1 MSEIRT
7 QEEGAFSIPPH
18 ISMEVQQ
25 LQADGATEEHIKRFI
40 RDNPPMDEP
49 ESESPQPAETD
60 DAPQPAAESEEP
72 GTGMEMLRGLA
83 EGTER
88 AIDAAGR
95 LVPLPSMEINEQPVE
110 NLTDFMD
117 ATVGDIGTE
126 YELPTTTTGK
136 VTSGITQTMWG
147 AIPAMKLVKTL
158 GATNV
163 FVQTVVGGAVGD
175 FVVGDEQLAKGML
188 NLIDA
193 LPSGYGGDTADKIV
207 NVIDEWATDPEN
219 GGYDDLKARTVT
231 ALGGIPV
238 SAAADRLLKVA
249 GIAMESGKESLKA
262 FRDTLS
268 TRLRGTEAPAMV
280 RNADDQSLMDAHSV
294 IGARVSRDGEARKG
308 TPVFSELYRN
318 LVDRFNPIKK
328 LQDELAAGRDLP
340 INMRPYEGTRLQV
353 SAMEKA
359 NLFLE
364 YEVRNFL
371 TGEVAGPGF
380 KKIMEPLAGDGQ
392 GLREFSNYAV
402 AKRALE
408 LMNRPKPIKTG
419 YEADRAA
426 LEKVVKETGER
437 FEPIFRGVVGYQNNI
452 LKYLEDSGVV
462 SKTMVKAIKAAN
474 EDYVPFFRLMDQDSP
489 GGLAKKVFV
498 PFREIKG
505 SERQI
510 IDPMESIIKN
520 TYAFVQLAERNQV
533 IKSLHDLAKSSPRG
547 AELVKVVPVKS
558 KPIKIKGE
566 ELETAIKKADPE
578 SDLLDVLRQYSGEAG
593 GKFLPDE
600 VSIFRV
606 MSAPERSNQV
616 SYMAKGKRVTLE
628 VDEDV
633 AKSLKDMDNG
643 SVSLLV
649 KLLAVPAKTLR
660 AGAVLDPEFFVRNSM
675 RDNVTAA
682 VYSANGFKPW
692 LTDFTNGL
700 ASLVTKD
707 KSYRDWVYG
716 GGPQA
721 TLVSM
726 DRQYLQE
733 NLAKLMDAA
742 DMYTTVKNVVKSP
755 LKIFQVATE
764 LAENATRIGE
774 FKRAAGRTPTKELK
788 RVVKN
793 RIQGTKDEAASVSKN
808 EMRSAAF
815 EAREITLDF
824 ARRGAAAKGA
834 NMIAAFLNARVQ
846 GYDRMVRAMVN
857 NPIRTN
863 ARAATYITSPSV
875 YLWCHNTATPERK
888 ALYNA
893 VPEWQ
898 KNLFWVIIREDG
910 EHIRIPKPFELGV
923 LYGSVPERILDAFAG
938 NRSLEDMSYDMLKA
952 IGLDGANVASM
963 VTPTIAMPVFEQMA
977 NYSFFRNRPLE
988 PGSLSDPQTAPRA
1001 QDRYT
1006 LYTSETA
1013 KKISDL
1019 FGGAGIP
1026 VLENMSSIE
1035 VENYITQWT
1044 GGLGRKFNEIILE
1057 PTGKALGVL
1066 PERNLP
1072 AKTLA
1077 DIPFVKGFVIR
1088 HPERNNQDTIDFY
1101 RRSGEALEWVNSY
1114 KKREREGDLDRIK
1127 ELMNAEGGKAK
1138 VFATIEDDIRDIR
1151 VDMAEMSA
1159 TIGEIYQ
1166 HPTMDKTEKR
1176 VSIDNTLIMMHQ
1188 YAIMGN
1194 EMLDKAEEA
1203 RKAWESTVGK

>member
-1 MSEIRT
+1 MNEIVT
-7 QEEGAFSIPPH
+7 QEEGAFSVPENIAA
-18 ISMEVQQ
+18 EVNI
-25 LQADGATEEHIKRFI
+25 LREGGETEETIKEFI
-40 RDNPPMDEP
+40 RLNETP
-49 ESESPQPAETD
+49 ETGGPQPTAETD
-60 DAPQPAAESEEP
+60 DAPQPAVEPEEP
-72 GTGMEMLRGLA
+72 GTGMELLRGLA
-83 EGTER
+83 EGTQR

-110 NLTDFMD
+110 NLTDFMG

-147 AIPAMKLVKTL
+147 AFPAMKLVKTL

-231 ALGGIPV
+231 ALGGIPL

-308 TPVFSELYRN
+308 TPVFSELYR
-318 LVDRFNPIKK
+318 LFVDRFNPIKK
-328 LQDELAAGRDLP
+328 LQDELAAGRELP
-340 INMRPYEGTRLQV
+340 INMRPYEQTRLQV
-353 SAMEKA
+353 SAMNKA

-364 YEVRNFL
+364 HEVRNFL
-371 TGEVAGPGF
+371 TGEVVGPGL
-380 KKIMEPLAGDGQ
+380 KKIMEPLSGDGQ

-408 LMNRPKPIKTG
+408 LMDRPKPIKTG

-426 LEKVVKETGER
+426 LEKVVRETGER
-437 FEPIFRGVVGYQNNI
+437 FEPIFRGVADYQNNVLNY
-452 LKYLEDSGVV
+452 LKDSGVL
-462 SKTMVKAIKAAN
+462 SKDMVKAIQEAN
-474 EDYVPFFRLMDQDSP
+474 KDYVPFFRLMDDEGAAGA
-489 GGLAKKVFV
+489 GGLAKKVFN
-498 PFREIKG
+498 PLRKIKG
-505 SERQI
+505 SERNV

-547 AELVKVVPVKS
+547 AELVKVVPIKS

-578 SDLLDVLRQYSGEAG
+578 SDLLDLVKQYAG
-593 GKFLPDE
+593 ADAKVLPDDI
-600 VSIFRV
+600 SIFRA
-606 MSAPERSNQV
+606 MAAPDRANTV
-616 SYMAKGKRVTLE
+616 SYMSKGKRVTLE
-628 VDEDV
+628 LDEDV
-633 AKSLKDMDNG
+633 AVALKDMDND
-643 SVSLLV
+643 SVSLLT
-649 KLLAVPAKTLR
+649 KIFSLPAKALR
-660 AGAVLDPEFFVRNSM
+660 AGAVLDPEYFVRNAM

-682 VYSANGFKPW
+682 VYSANGFKPF
-692 LTDFTNGL
+692 LTDFASGFVSL
-700 ASLVTKD
+700 AKKD
-707 KSYRDWVYG
+707 KHYRDWLNG
-716 GGPQA
+716 GGAQA
-721 TLVSM
+721 TLVSL
-726 DRQYLQE
+726 DRQYLRE
-733 NLAKLMDAA
+733 NLQKLMDSA
-742 DMYTTVKNVVKSP
+742 DMYTTVKNVVRSP
-755 LKIFQVATE
+755 LEILRAATE
-764 LAENATRIGE
+764 FAENATRIGE
-774 FKRAAGRTPTKELK
+774 FKRAMKDGPQTKEAM
-788 RVVKN
+788 
-793 RIQGTKDEAASVSKN
+793 QEAAFQS
-808 EMRSAAF
+808 
-815 EAREITLDF
+815 REITLDF
-824 ARRGAAAKGA
+824 ARRGAATKGM
-834 NMIAAFLNARVQ
+834 NMLAAFLNARVQ

-857 NPIRTN
+857 NPVRTN
-863 ARAATYITSPSV
+863 SRAAMFITTPSIL
-875 YLWCHNTATPERK
+875 LWMHNNSTEERRK
-888 ALYNA
+888 LYRA

-898 KNLFWVIIREDG
+898 KNLFWVVINEDG
-910 EHIRIPKPFELGV
+910 EHTRIPKPFELGV
-923 LYGSVPERILDAFAG
+923 LYGSVPERLLDAWAG
-938 NRSLEDMSYDMLKA
+938 NRKIADLPHDLVKA
-952 IGLDGANVASM
+952 VGLDPYSLASSIL
-963 VTPTIAMPVFEQMA
+963 PTFAQPVLEQMM

-988 PGSLSDPQTAPRA
+988 PGSLSDPQTAPLA

-1026 VLENMSSIE
+1026 VLENMSPIE
-1035 VENYITQWT
+1035 VENYIGQWT
-1044 GGLGRKFNEIILE
+1044 GGLGRKFIELIVE

-1066 PERNLP
+1066 PEENLP

-1088 HPERNNQDTIDFY
+1088 HPDRNNQQAIDFY
-1101 RRSGEALEWVNSY
+1101 RRSDEAMQWVNSY
-1114 KKREREGDLDRIK
+1114 KKRERELDLDRIK
-1127 ELMNAEGGKAK
+1127 ELMNAEGGKAR
-1138 VFATIEDDIRDIR
+1138 VYIAIEDEIREVR
-1151 VDMAEMSA
+1151 ENMSKMSA
-1159 TIGEIYQ
+1159 TIGKIYK

-1176 VSIDNTLIMMHQ
+1176 VNIDNVLTMMHR

>member
-7 QEEGAFSIPPH
+7 QEEGAFTIPPH
-18 ISMEVQQ
+18 ISNEVQE

-40 RDNPPMDEP
+40 RDNPPMEEP
-49 ESESPQPAETD
+49 EPESPQPAETD
-60 DAPQPAAESEEP
+60 DAPQPAENAGSEEP

-83 EGTER
+83 EGTQR

-110 NLTDFMD
+110 NLTDFMG
-117 ATVGDIGTE
+117 AAVGDIGTE

-147 AIPAMKLVKTL
+147 AIPAMKFVKAM
-158 GATNV
+158 GVSNV
-163 FVQTVVGGAVGD
+163 FAQTVFGGAIGD
-175 FVVGDEQLAKGML
+175 FVVGDERLAKGML
-188 NLIDA
+188 NLIDM
-193 LPSGYGGDTADKIV
+193 LPSELGGETADRVID
-207 NVIDEWATDPEN
+207 VIDEWATDKDK
-219 GGYDDLKARTVT
+219 GGYDDLKSRTIA
-231 ALGGIPV
+231 ALGGVPV
-238 SAAADRLLKVA
+238 AAAADRLLKVA
-249 GIAMESGKESLKA
+249 GIAAESGAEALKG

-268 TRLRGTEAPAMV
+268 TRLRGAEAPAAI
-280 RNADDQSLMDAHSV
+280 RSGDEQTLFDAHSV
-294 IGARVSRDGEARKG
+294 IGSRISRDGEARKG
-308 TPVFSELYRN
+308 TPVFSELYR
-318 LVDRFNPIKK
+318 LFVDRFNPIKK
-328 LQDELAAGRDLP
+328 LQDELAAGRELP
-340 INMRPYEGTRLQV
+340 INMRPYEQTRLQV
-353 SAMEKA
+353 SAMNKA

-364 YEVRNFL
+364 HEVRNFL
-371 TGEVAGPGF
+371 TGEVVGPGF
-380 KKIMEPLAGDGQ
+380 KKIMEPLSGDGQ

-408 LMNRPKPIKTG
+408 LMDRPKPIKTG

-426 LEKVVKETGER
+426 LEKVVRETGER
-437 FEPIFRGVVGYQNNI
+437 FEPIFRGVVEYQNNVLNY
-452 LKYLEDSGVV
+452 LKDSGVL
-462 SKTMVKAIKAAN
+462 SKDMVKAIQEAN
-474 EDYVPFFRLMDQDSP
+474 KDYVPFFRLMDQDGPS
-489 GGLAKKVFV
+489 GLAKKVYV
-498 PFREIKG
+498 PLREIKG

-510 IDPMESIIKN
+510 IDPLESIIKN
-520 TYAFVQLAERNQV
+520 TYAFIQIAERNQV

-547 AELVKVVPVKS
+547 AELVKVLPIKS

-633 AKSLKDMDNG
+633 AKSLKDMDND
-643 SVSLLV
+643 SVSLLT
-649 KLLAVPAKTLR
+649 KIFSLPAKTLR
-660 AGAVLDPEFFVRNSM
+660 AGAVLDPEFFVRNAM

-682 VYSANGFKPW
+682 VYSANGFKPF
-692 LTDFTNGL
+692 LTDFASGFVSL
-700 ASLVTKD
+700 AKKD
-707 KSYRDWVYG
+707 KHYKDWLNG
-716 GGPQA
+716 GGAQA

-726 DRQYLQE
+726 DRQYLRE
-733 NLAKLMDAA
+733 NLQKLMDSA
-742 DMYTTVKNVVKSP
+742 DMYTTVKNVVRSP
-755 LKIFQVATE
+755 LEILRAATE
-764 LAENATRIGE
+764 FAENATRIGE
-774 FKRAAGRTPTKELK
+774 FKRAMKDGPQTKEAM
-788 RVVKN
+788 
-793 RIQGTKDEAASVSKN
+793 QEAAFQS
-808 EMRSAAF
+808 
-815 EAREITLDF
+815 REITLDF
-824 ARRGAAAKGA
+824 ARRGAATKSM
-834 NMIAAFLNARVQ
+834 NMLAAFLNARVQ

-857 NPIRTN
+857 NPVRTN
-863 ARAATYITSPSV
+863 SRAAMFITTPSIL
-875 YLWCHNTATPERK
+875 LWMHNNSTEERRE
-888 ALYNA
+888 LYRA

-898 KNLFWVIIREDG
+898 KNLFWVVINDDG
-910 EHIRIPKPFELGV
+910 EHVRIPKPFELGV
-923 LYGSVPERILDAFAG
+923 LYGSVPERLLDAWAG
-938 NRSLEDMSYDMLKA
+938 NRKIEDLPHDLVKA
-952 IGLDGANVASM
+952 VGLDPYSLASSIM
-963 VTPTIAMPVFEQMA
+963 PTFAQPVLEQMN

-988 PGSLSDPQTAPRA
+988 PGSMSDPRTAPRA

-1026 VLENMSSIE
+1026 VLENMSPIE
-1035 VENYITQWT
+1035 VENYIGQWT
-1044 GGLGRKFNEIILE
+1044 GGLGRKFNELILE

-1066 PERNLP
+1066 PEQILP

-1088 HPERNNQDTIDFY
+1088 HPDRNNQQAIDFY
-1101 RRSGEALEWVNSY
+1101 RRSDEAMEWVNSY

-1151 VDMAEMSA
+1151 EDMSEMSA
-1159 TIGEIYQ
+1159 TIGEIYK

-1176 VSIDNTLIMMHQ
+1176 INIDNTLISMHRL
-1188 YAIMGN
+1188 AIMGN
-1194 EMLDKAEEA
+1194 EMLDKAEKA

>member
-7 QEEGAFSIPPH
+7 QEEGAFTIPPH
-18 ISMEVQQ
+18 ISNEVKE

-40 RDNPPMDEP
+40 RDNPPMEEP
-49 ESESPQPAETD
+49 ELESPQPAETD
-60 DAPQPAAESEEP
+60 DAPQPAENAESEEP

-83 EGTER
+83 EGTQR

-95 LVPLPSMEINEQPVE
+95 LVPLPSMEINNQPVE
-110 NLTDFMD
+110 NLTDFMG

-136 VTSGITQTMWG
+136 VTSGITQTLWG
-147 AIPAMKLVKTL
+147 AFPAMKLVKTL

-193 LPSGYGGDTADKIV
+193 LPSDYGGDTADKIV

-231 ALGGIPV
+231 ALGGIPL

-268 TRLRGTEAPAMV
+268 ARLRGTEAPAMV

-294 IGARVSRDGEARKG
+294 IGARISTDGTPRKG
-308 TPVFSELYRN
+308 TPVFSELYR
-318 LVDRFNPIKK
+318 LFVDRFNPIKK
-328 LQDELAAGRDLP
+328 LQDELAAGRELP
-340 INMRPYEGTRLQV
+340 INMRPYEQTRLQV
-353 SAMEKA
+353 SAMNKA

-364 YEVRNFL
+364 HEVRNFF
-371 TGEVAGPGF
+371 TGKVVGPGL

-426 LEKVVKETGER
+426 LEKVVRETGER
-437 FEPIFRGVVGYQNNI
+437 FEPIFRGVVEYQNNVLNY
-452 LKYLEDSGVV
+452 LKDSGVL
-462 SKTMVKAIKAAN
+462 SKDMVKAIQEAN
-474 EDYVPFFRLMDQDSP
+474 KDYVPFFRLMDDEGAAGA
-489 GGLAKKVFV
+489 GGLAKKVFN
-498 PFREIKG
+498 PLRKIKG
-505 SERQI
+505 SERNV

-533 IKSLHDLAKSSPRG
+533 IKSLHELAKSSPRG
-547 AELVKVVPVKS
+547 AELVKVVPIKS

-578 SDLLDVLRQYSGEAG
+578 SDLLDLIKQYAG
-593 GKFLPDE
+593 ADAKVLPDDI
-600 VSIFRV
+600 SIFRA
-606 MSAPERSNQV
+606 MAAPDRANTV
-616 SYMAKGKRVTLE
+616 SYMSKGKRVTLE
-628 VDEDV
+628 LDEDV
-633 AKSLKDMDNG
+633 AKALKDMDND
-643 SVSLLV
+643 SVSLLT
-649 KLLAVPAKTLR
+649 KIFSLPAKTLR
-660 AGAVLDPEFFVRNSM
+660 AGAVLDPEFFVRNAM

-682 VYSANGFKPW
+682 VYSANGFKPF
-692 LTDFTNGL
+692 LTDFASGFVSL
-700 ASLVTKD
+700 AKKD
-707 KSYRDWVYG
+707 KHYRDWLNG
-716 GGPQA
+716 GGAQA

-726 DRQYLQE
+726 DRQYLRE
-733 NLAKLMDAA
+733 NLEKLMDSA
-742 DMYTTVKNVVKSP
+742 DIYTTVKNVVKSP
-755 LKIFQVATE
+755 LEILRAATE
-764 LAENATRIGE
+764 FAENATRIGE
-774 FKRAAGRTPTKELK
+774 FKRYMKGRPPTKEAM
-788 RVVKN
+788 
-793 RIQGTKDEAASVSKN
+793 QEG
-808 EMRSAAF
+808 AF
-815 EAREITLDF
+815 QAREITLDF
-824 ARRGAAAKGA
+824 ARRGAATKGM
-834 NMIAAFLNARVQ
+834 NMLAAFLNARVQ

-857 NPIRTN
+857 NPVRTN
-863 ARAATYITSPSV
+863 SRAAMFITTPSIL
-875 YLWCHNTATPERK
+875 LWMHNNSTEERRE
-888 ALYNA
+888 LYRA

-898 KNLFWVIIREDG
+898 KNLFWVVINDDG

-923 LYGSVPERILDAFAG
+923 LYGSVPERLLDAWAG
-938 NRSLEDMSYDMLKA
+938 NRKIEDLPHDLIKA
-952 IGLDGANVASM
+952 VGLDGLSLLS
-963 VTPTIAMPVFEQMA
+963 TAMPTAAQPVIEQA
-977 NYSFFRNRPLE
+977 NNYSFFRNRPLE
-988 PGSLSDPQTAPRA
+988 PGSLSDPQTAPLA

-1026 VLENMSSIE
+1026 VLENMSPIE
-1035 VENYITQWT
+1035 VENYIGQWT
-1044 GGLGRKFNEIILE
+1044 GGLGRKFNELILE

-1066 PERNLP
+1066 PEENLP

-1088 HPERNNQDTIDFY
+1088 HPDRNNQQAIDFY
-1101 RRSGEALEWVNSY
+1101 RRSDEAMEWVNSY

-1138 VFATIEDDIRDIR
+1138 VFATIEDDIRGIR
-1151 VDMAEMSA
+1151 EDMSEMSA
-1159 TIGEIYQ
+1159 TIGEIYK

-1176 VSIDNTLIMMHQ
+1176 VNIDNMLIMMHQ
-1188 YAIMGN
+1188 LAIMGN

>member
-1 MSEIRT
+1 MNEIVT
-7 QEEGAFSIPPH
+7 QEEGAFSVPENIAA
-18 ISMEVQQ
+18 EVNI
-25 LQADGATEEHIKRFI
+25 LREGGETEETIKEFI
-40 RDNPPMDEP
+40 RLNETP
-49 ESESPQPAETD
+49 ETGGPQPTAETD
-60 DAPQPAAESEEP
+60 DAPQPAVEPEEP
-72 GTGMEMLRGLA
+72 GTGMELLRGLA
-83 EGTER
+83 EGTQR

-110 NLTDFMD
+110 NLTDFMG

-147 AIPAMKLVKTL
+147 AFPAMKLVKTL

-231 ALGGIPV
+231 ALGGIPL

-308 TPVFSELYRN
+308 TPVFSELYR
-318 LVDRFNPIKK
+318 LFVDRFNPIKK
-328 LQDELAAGRDLP
+328 LQDELAAGRELP
-340 INMRPYEGTRLQV
+340 INMRPYEQTRLQV
-353 SAMEKA
+353 SAMNKA

-364 YEVRNFL
+364 HEVRNFL
-371 TGEVAGPGF
+371 TGEVVGPGL
-380 KKIMEPLAGDGQ
+380 KKIMEPLSGDGQ

-408 LMNRPKPIKTG
+408 LMDRPKPIKTG

-426 LEKVVKETGER
+426 LEKVVRETGER
-437 FEPIFRGVVGYQNNI
+437 FEPIFRGVVDYQNNVLNY
-452 LKYLEDSGVV
+452 LKDSGVL
-462 SKTMVKAIKAAN
+462 SKDMVKAIQEAN
-474 EDYVPFFRLMDQDSP
+474 KDYVPFFRLMDDEGAAGA
-489 GGLAKKVFV
+489 GGLAKKVFN
-498 PFREIKG
+498 PLRKIKG
-505 SERQI
+505 SERNV

-547 AELVKVVPVKS
+547 AELVKVVPIKS

-578 SDLLDVLRQYSGEAG
+578 SDLLDLVKQYAG
-593 GKFLPDE
+593 ADAKVLPDDI
-600 VSIFRV
+600 SIFRA
-606 MSAPERSNQV
+606 MAAPDRANTV
-616 SYMAKGKRVTLE
+616 SYMSKGKRVTLE
-628 VDEDV
+628 LDEDV
-633 AKSLKDMDNG
+633 AVALKDMDND
-643 SVSLLV
+643 SVSLLT
-649 KLLAVPAKTLR
+649 KIFSLPAKALR
-660 AGAVLDPEFFVRNSM
+660 AGAVLDPEFFVRNAM

-682 VYSANGFKPW
+682 VYSANGFKPF
-692 LTDFTNGL
+692 LTDFASGFVSL
-700 ASLVTKD
+700 AKKD
-707 KSYRDWVYG
+707 KHYRDWLNG
-716 GGPQA
+716 GGAQA
-721 TLVSM
+721 TLVSL
-726 DRQYLQE
+726 DRQYLRE
-733 NLAKLMDAA
+733 NLQKLMDSA
-742 DMYTTVKNVVKSP
+742 DMYTTVKNVVRSP
-755 LKIFQVATE
+755 LEILRAATE
-764 LAENATRIGE
+764 FAENATRIGE
-774 FKRAAGRTPTKELK
+774 FKRAMKDGPQTKEAM
-788 RVVKN
+788 
-793 RIQGTKDEAASVSKN
+793 QEAAFQS
-808 EMRSAAF
+808 
-815 EAREITLDF
+815 REITLDF
-824 ARRGAAAKGA
+824 ARRGAATKGM
-834 NMIAAFLNARVQ
+834 NMLAAFLNARVQ

-857 NPIRTN
+857 NPVRTN
-863 ARAATYITSPSV
+863 SRAAMFITTPSIL
-875 YLWCHNTATPERK
+875 LWMHNNSTEERRK
-888 ALYNA
+888 LYRA

-898 KNLFWVIIREDG
+898 KNLFWVVINEDG
-910 EHIRIPKPFELGV
+910 EHTRIPKPFELGV
-923 LYGSVPERILDAFAG
+923 LYGSVPERLLDAWAG
-938 NRSLEDMSYDMLKA
+938 NRKIADLPHDLVKA
-952 IGLDGANVASM
+952 VGLDPYSLASSIL
-963 VTPTIAMPVFEQMA
+963 PTFAQPVLEQMM

-988 PGSLSDPQTAPRA
+988 PGSLSDPQTAPLA

-1026 VLENMSSIE
+1026 VLENMSPIE
-1035 VENYITQWT
+1035 VENYIGQWT
-1044 GGLGRKFNEIILE
+1044 GGLGRKFIELIVE

-1066 PERNLP
+1066 PEENLP

-1088 HPERNNQDTIDFY
+1088 HPDRNNQQAIDFY
-1101 RRSGEALEWVNSY
+1101 RRSDEAMQWVNSY
-1114 KKREREGDLDRIK
+1114 KKRERELDLDRIK
-1127 ELMNAEGGKAK
+1127 ELMNAEGGKAR
-1138 VFATIEDDIRDIR
+1138 VYIAIEDEIREVR
-1151 VDMAEMSA
+1151 ENMSKMSA
-1159 TIGEIYQ
+1159 TIGKIYK

-1176 VSIDNTLIMMHQ
+1176 VNIDNVLTMMHR